1 MGKADTA
8 ARAYT
13 RQNDIF
19 ADAFNFF
26 VYHGKQIIQPE
37 RPHELDAAELA
48 MLYAAGSAG
57 FPVQKYRYVLKKA
70 AVMEDGKAAYLLLGI
85 ENQKS
90 VHYAAPVRNFLYDAL
105 QYARQIE
112 QIADGHRK
120 KRDYHHRK
128 AGEFLSGFYLGD
140 KLFPVIT
147 LIILFSPEIWD
158 GPRSLHEMMSTKD
171 PELLSLVPD
180 YRIHL
185 VSPREIP
192 QEEFH
197 KFRSSLGD
205 VLSFIKYSKD
215 KEQMNLW
222 LNGPGMQVKFGR
234 KEVDV
239 LNSCVGTKLHME
251 EAEEEVKVCE
261 AFRLL
266 IEEAAEK
273 AAAEAAEKAAAEAA
287 EKAVKEA
294 EEKAERMRLLS
305 VKNLMKNLHVTAEQA
320 IAALEI
326 SDSDGKRILQK
337 L

>member
-1 MGKADTA
+1 
-8 ARAYT
+8 
-13 RQNDIF
+13 
-19 ADAFNFF
+19 
-26 VYHGKQIIQPE
+26 
-37 RPHELDAAELA
+37 
-48 MLYAAGSAG
+48 
-57 FPVQKYRYVLKKA
+57 
-70 AVMEDGKAAYLLLGI
+70 
-85 ENQKS
+85 
-90 VHYAAPVRNFLYDAL
+90 
-105 QYARQIE
+105 
-112 QIADGHRK
+112 
-120 KRDYHHRK
+120 
-128 AGEFLSGFYLGD
+128 
-140 KLFPVIT
+140 
-147 LIILFSPEIWD
+147 
-158 GPRSLHEMMSTKD
+158 
-171 PELLSLVPD
+171 
-180 YRIHL
+180 
-185 VSPREIP
+185 
-192 QEEFH
+192 
-197 KFRSSLGD
+197 
-205 VLSFIKYSKD
+205 
-215 KEQMNLW
+215 MNLW

-326 SDSDGKRILQK
+326 PDSDAKQILQK